1 MADDADWLEL
11 PREVAVFRGPGWRI
25 DGLTGLAVSPRS
37 LLRRRPAARPRLELL
52 EPWEQEVDEQTAR
65 AHTRTGIRGFPY
77 RPRRAEDVPG
87 GALEALRQTVGIRDF
102 RDVFVVPAH
111 TRPGRLGGS
120 RLHLLTPAG
129 VLGFGPGGVA
139 LWVGAPAEPGVRVA
153 LRPEQVA
160 AIEMAHALLYARL
173 TILATDARLNIH
185 YNAVAE
191 HELHPLVLSLRRRVA
206 PTELDLPDAPVPNTG
221 LPYKWRLLLTSPTA
235 RLNDGD
241 PVAVVAGPLPV
252 PLRSDPAYAAVV
264 LTPRELVVLADPVHT
279 DRSGGRHGLDTHC
292 IPRTRIEQ
300 VRMDGPLLRVRVCG
314 ADLQLPLGE
323 RLSARAVHAFAR
335 HLPVGP

>member
-1 MADDADWLEL
+1 MDDADWLEL

-25 DGLTGLAVSPRS
+25 DGLAGLAVSGRS

-52 EPWEQEVDEQTAR
+52 EPWEQEVDERTAR
-65 AHTRTGIRGFPY
+65 ALTRSGIRGFPY

-87 GALEALRQTVGIRDF
+87 GALEELGQAVGVSTF

-111 TRPGRLGGS
+111 TRPGRMGGS
-120 RLHLLTPAG
+120 RLQLLTPAG
-129 VLGFGPGGVA
+129 VLGFGPGGVG
-139 LWVGAPAEPGVRVA
+139 LWIGAPAEPGVRVA

-160 AIEMAHALLYARL
+160 AIETSHVLLYARL

-191 HELHPLVLSLRRRVA
+191 HELHPLVLALRRRVA
-206 PTELDLPDAPVPNTG
+206 PTELDLPDVPVPNAG
-221 LPYKWRLLLTSPTA
+221 LPYKWRRLLTSHTA
-235 RLNDGD
+235 RLNGGD
-241 PVAVVAGPLPV
+241 PVAAVAGPLPV
-252 PLRSDPAYAAVV
+252 SLRSDPAYAAVV
-264 LTPRELVVLADPVHT
+264 LTPRELVVLADPVLVERT
-279 DRSGGRHGLDTHC
+279 GGRHGLDTHC

-300 VRMDGPLLRVRVCG
+300 VRADGPLLRVRVSG

-323 RLSARAVHAFAR
+323 RLSARTVHAFAR
-335 HLPVGP
+335 HLPVAP